1 MNEHINFD
9 FGRTNRTGI
18 PEVIYAEGKEE
29 PIVLKLFRGL
39 RFKHRTSNY
48 VYSVIPFRLQT
59 TQS

>member
-29 PIVLKLFRGL
+29 PIVLKLLEDFAL
-39 RFKHRTSNY
+39 NTEHPIMF
-48 VYSVIPFRLQT
+48 YSVIPFRLQT